1 MYDLHGWYEIEM
13 LQTETH
19 KTRDSDNIVRNLVN
33 QAQTQCVIS
42 VVGTQVNDGAVI
54 SEMSIADALTSG
66 SASTATH
73 FDITQM
79 Q

>member
-1 MYDLHGWYEIEM
+1 MHNQMYDLHGWYEIEM

-19 KTRDSDNIVRNLVN
+19 KTRDSDNSSKID
-33 QAQTQCVIS
+33 QTQTQCVIS

-66 SASTATH
+66 SAST
-73 FDITQM
+73 IIRM
-79 Q
+79 